1 MFAELKKLRAD
12 MGRDRLRI
20 GLIGPSQV
28 GKSTTVANL
37 LDVPEAES
45 PTPIG
50 GQNTSCTCAI
60 TRIRAVP
67 GTGGPDQNK
76 AGRKVTLEYMT
87 AEEFRNR
94 VESICRIEDV
104 ELDPSAEY
112 KTLLQDCKKR
122 LAAPAPKSP
131 ELLKLLVRLIEAH
144 GAHSSC
150 LGSQPRSGEYD
161 RRSEYVK
168 HSNKVSEFA
177 LLRQVVIEYPT
188 NAVDPKLEL
197 IDLPGLG
204 TAGRVDDLL
213 TTQILVELDGAF
225 IFHTRL

>member
-1 MFAELKKLRAD
+1 M
-12 MGRDRLRI
+12 
-20 GLIGPSQV
+20 
-28 GKSTTVANL
+28 
-37 LDVPEAES
+37 
-45 PTPIG
+45 
-50 GQNTSCTCAI
+50 
-60 TRIRAVP
+60 
-67 GTGGPDQNK
+67 
-76 AGRKVTLEYMT
+76 
-87 AEEFRNR
+87 
-94 VESICRIEDV
+94 
-104 ELDPSAEY
+104 
-112 KTLLQDCKKR
+112 
-122 LAAPAPKSP
+122 
-131 ELLKLLVRLIEAH
+131 LKLLERLIEAH
-144 GAHSSC
+144 GAHSSR

-225 IFHTRL
+225 IFS

>member
-1 MFAELKKLRAD
+1 

-112 KTLLQDCKKR
+112 KTLLEDCKKR

-131 ELLKLLVRLIEAH
+131 ELLKLLERLIEAH
-144 GAHSSC
+144 GAHSSR

-213 TTQILVELDGAF
+213 TTQILVEARRSLYLPYA
-225 IFHTRL
+225 L